1 MSELVS
7 KSEPLVSVII
17 PVYNGAKFLPAAVDS
32 VLAQSYRNFEIV
44 VVDDGSEDDTP
55 AVAAELADKIRYF
68 REPHRGV
75 AATRNRGLEEA
86 QGSLIAFLD
95 VDDTWP
101 VYKLERQ
108 AQRLA
113 EDPSLDFVLG
123 LLQRTWH
130 NSEGHLMGGP
140 EELALNNGTA
150 LFRRETFEKMGRFDE
165 SQAFCE
171 DLDWFMRAR
180 EIGLNFRI
188 QRAVMLRYYRHDGN
202 MTNQVAVN
210 NQAFIQALKK
220 SLIRRRLAGLGPL
233 PEMSSYYDD

>member
-1 MSELVS
+1 MSE
-7 KSEPLVSVII
+7 LVSVII
-17 PVYNGAKFLPAAVDS
+17 PVYNGAKFLAAAVDS
-32 VLAQSYRNFEIV
+32 VLAQSYSQVEIL

-55 AVAAELADKIRYF
+55 VVAAGLAEKIRYF

-75 AATRNRGLEEA
+75 AAARNRGLDEA
-86 QGSLIAFLD
+86 SGSLIAFLD

-101 VYKLERQ
+101 VDKLERQ
-108 AQRLA
+108 TRRLA

-140 EELALNNGTA
+140 EELALNNGSA
-150 LFRRETFEKMGRFDE
+150 LFRRATFEKMGRFDE
-165 SQAFCE
+165 GQAYCE
-171 DLDWFMRAR
+171 DIDWFMRAR

-188 QRAVMLRYYRHDGN
+188 QREVMLRYYRHDDN
-202 MTNQVAVN
+202 MTNQVAMG
-210 NQAFIQALKK
+210 NQALMQALKK

-233 PEMSSYYDD
+233 PEMSTYYDD